1 MNTSKLQEFVTKIAA
16 KKRITFGD
24 VRRLQRDVLPDG
36 IMSRADAEHVLRLDG
51 EVDRKDGAWTDWLVA
66 AIVDFVVWGERPTG
80 AVEGE
85 AAQWLIGL
93 LTEAGAPTRAG
104 RRIVREIRCEADRIA
119 EPMVTF
125 EAGDDVPVPAMALP
139 ERSEPA
145 PAGLPAAA

>member
-1 MNTSKLQEFVTKIAA
+1 MNTSKLQEFVTKTAA

-36 IMSRADAEHVLRLDG
+36 IAGREEAELLVRLDG
-51 EVDRKDGAWTDWLVA
+51 AVDRADGAWADWLVA

-80 AVEGE
+80 AVEAE

-104 RRIVREIRCEADRIA
+104 RRIVREIRCEAERLA
-119 EPMVTF
+119 EPMVAF
-125 EAGDDVPVPAMALP
+125 EAGEDA
-139 ERSEPA
+139 PA
-145 PAGLPAAA
+145 PELAARELTESTPALIASAA